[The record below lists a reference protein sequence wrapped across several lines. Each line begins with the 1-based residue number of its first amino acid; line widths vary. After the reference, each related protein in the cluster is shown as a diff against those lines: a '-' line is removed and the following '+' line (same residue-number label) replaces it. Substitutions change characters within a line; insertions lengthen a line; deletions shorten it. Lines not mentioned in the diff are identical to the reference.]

1 MDISVKKQKEINV
14 REMIISLRKKLN
26 KMEDNELKKKLSS
39 IFSFVIS
46 PNADLEKILRILD
59 KLRNDANTPS
69 KKMDHI
75 DTRVLIKFWDD
86 VIRIITDT
94 IKKNKELDMTY

>member
-1 MDISVKKQKEINV
+1 MKHSVNKQKEINV
-14 REMIISLRKKLN
+14 REMVISLRKKLM
-26 KMEDNELKKKLSS
+26 KMEDSELKMKLSS

-46 PNADLEKILRILD
+46 PNADLDKILRILD
-59 KLRNDANTPS
+59 KLRNNANISS

-86 VIRIITDT
+86 IIKIITNT
-94 IKKNKELDMTY
+94 IKKNKELDRTY